1 MPLLS
6 SNLSAS
12 IARSNFYQILDE
24 VDSNM
29 RQFTVSHRGKP
40 KVMIMPIDEFASWQ
54 ETLMILSDK
63 KLSGSIGRAVK
74 SKKTY
79 SSEEANKLI
88 GW

>member
-1 MPLLS
+1 MPLLN
-6 SNLSAS
+6 SNLSAN

-24 VDSNM
+24 VDCNM
-29 RQFTVSHRGKP
+29 RQFTVSRRGKP
-40 KVMIMPIDEFASWQ
+40 KVVIMPVDEFASWQ
-54 ETLMILSDK
+54 ETLKILSDK

-79 SSEEANKLI
+79 SSEEAGKLI

>member
-6 SNLSAS
+6 SNLSANV
-12 IARSNFYQILDE
+12 ARSNFYQILDE

-40 KVMIMPIDEFASWQ
+40 KVMIMPIDEFVSWQ
-54 ETLMILSDK
+54 ETLEIFSDK
-63 KLSGSIGRAVK
+63 KLSKSVVRAVK
-74 SKKTY
+74 SRKTY
-79 SSEEANKLI
+79 SSEEANKQI

>member
-40 KVMIMPIDEFASWQ
+40 KVMIMPIGEFDSWQ
-54 ETLMILSDK
+54 ETLKILSDK
-63 KLSGSIGRAVK
+63 KLSGSIVRAVK
-74 SKKTY
+74 SRKTY
-79 SSEEANKLI
+79 SSEEAGKLI
-88 GW
+88 DW